1 MGLDIRWVGGR
12 SDGPLYHHYVAQES
26 HFQFCLVSS
35 FVEIYVLT
43 LDTTLCS
50 PKEKKEGKS
59 AGDDEDEPRKLSH
72 YSRINPAFEYQN

>member
-12 SDGPLYHHYVAQES
+12 GDAPLYHHYAPQES
-26 HFQFCLVSS
+26 HFKFCLVSS

-43 LDTTLCS
+43 PLSVCS
-50 PKEKKEGKS
+50 PKEKKEGRS
-59 AGDDEDEPRKLSH
+59 AGDDEDEPRKLSQ